1 MKRRNVTAFIAAAA
15 MTVSMLLSGCGG
27 SAPAAGEGDTGQ
39 PSAEK
44 EAPTQA
50 TLILYGEASPRM
62 SDFTENEFH
71 DKVLDAINVD
81 VTVQYLPWSEY
92 AGGKTELMLSSG
104 EKFVTYTDTAF
115 LSKCVSKGYYAD
127 ITEADEAYAQDLRK
141 NCGGDEMFEVWTVDG
156 N

>member
-92 AGGKTELMLSSG
+92 AGAKRNLCSPPEKNLSPIQ
-104 EKFVTYTDTAF
+104 TP
-115 LSKCVSKGYYAD
+115 LSYLNVFPKAIMQIS
-127 ITEADEAYAQDLRK
+127 RK
-141 NCGGDEMFEVWTVDG
+141 QPKPMPRI
-156 N
+156 